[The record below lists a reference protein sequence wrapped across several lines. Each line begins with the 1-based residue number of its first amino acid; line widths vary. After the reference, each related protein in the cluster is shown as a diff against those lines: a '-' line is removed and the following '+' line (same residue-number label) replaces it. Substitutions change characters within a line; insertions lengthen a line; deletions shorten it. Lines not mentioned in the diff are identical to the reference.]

1 MADLW
6 NMQKDLPSSSC
17 CREKGRIGMAL
28 TLRQLCEQSWYLYE
42 MNIVA
47 GSKGAD
53 NIVQWIYALEDVET
67 GDFIRGGELIF
78 TTGIG
83 QRGNP
88 SQWLMTFVEAI
99 HCHEASGLVVNLGP
113 YISHI
118 PQEVIDYCNVHDF
131 PLLEV
136 PWKTRLVDVIR
147 DFCNK
152 IFESEKEEQ
161 NLSTVFEHIIFH
173 PNEAKSFAPELV
185 RKGFDAA
192 GDFCLLGVHAL
203 FENESVTQ
211 QRLFTDR
218 LVRRISHI
226 NGKIAHIFREE
237 FLFLILNNFSQ
248 SKIDQLVTQIQNL
261 GKDSGFCVQIA
272 VGPNRKNLM
281 ELSAGFRKVAGLM
294 RLMKVKDR
302 SPVYYDRL
310 GAQKII
316 LSVDD
321 SQVLID
327 FMKDTLGALIR
338 YDEENQTNYLAL
350 LKRYLDQNG
359 SVQKVAEEL
368 FVHRNTVNY
377 QLNKIKKILGCDL
390 DSMEQRFQIMLA
402 FQIREVI

>member
-1 MADLW
+1 
-6 NMQKDLPSSSC
+6 
-17 CREKGRIGMAL
+17 MAL

-42 MNIVA
+42 MNIIA

-53 NIVQWIYALEDVET
+53 HIISWIYVLEDVEA
-67 GDFIRGGELIF
+67 GEYIRGGELIF

-83 QRGNP
+83 QRGDP
-88 SQWLMTFVEAI
+88 SAWLLSFVKAI

-113 YISHI
+113 YISGI
-118 PQEVIDYCNVHDF
+118 PQEVVDYCNKHDF
-131 PLLEV
+131 PLLEI
-136 PWKTRLVDVIR
+136 PWKTRLVDVTR

-161 NLSTVFEHIIFH
+161 TLSSVFEHIIFH
-173 PNEAKSFAPELV
+173 PDETQRFEPELT
-185 RKGFDAA
+185 RKGFDVS
-192 GDFCLLGVHAL
+192 GSFCLLGVHAL
-203 FENESVTQ
+203 FENESVAR

-218 LVRRISHI
+218 LVRHVSHS
-226 NGKIAHIFREE
+226 NERIAHIFRDE
-237 FLFLILNNFSQ
+237 FLYLIVNDFSQ
-248 SKIDQLVTQIQNL
+248 PEIDRLVTQIQNL
-261 GKDSGFCVQIA
+261 GEGSGFCVQIA
-272 VGPNRKNLM
+272 VGPNRNKLR
-281 ELSAGFRKVAGLM
+281 ELSAGLRKVAGLM
-294 RLMKVKDR
+294 RLMKAKDR

-310 GAQKII
+310 GAQKIL

-321 SQVLID
+321 TQILAD
-327 FMKDTLGALIR
+327 YMKDTLGPVIR
-338 YDEENQTNYLAL
+338 YDEENQTHYLSL

-390 DSMEQRFQIMLA
+390 DTMEKRFQIMLA